1 MKMEIMI
8 LELVQDIKMLSKES
22 HKDNLI
28 LQEIKQLKNK
38 ENIYQFIIVDLN
50 QYNYYM
56 TTEYALLQ
64 EKQDQERLL
73 N

>member
-1 MKMEIMI
+1 MEIMI

-50 QYNYYM
+50 
-56 TTEYALLQ
+56 
-64 EKQDQERLL
+64 
-73 N
+73 